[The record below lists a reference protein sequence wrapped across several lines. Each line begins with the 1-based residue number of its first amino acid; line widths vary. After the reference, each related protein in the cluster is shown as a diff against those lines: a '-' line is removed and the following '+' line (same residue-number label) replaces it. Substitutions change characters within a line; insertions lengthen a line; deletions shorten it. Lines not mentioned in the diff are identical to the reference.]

1 MAPDN
6 LQRRTTEE
14 GRVYTD
20 MEDIFLPSVTT
31 ILDQKPE
38 SQGLKYWKQKYD
50 GSGNKKHW
58 RDILSY
64 KANRGTLAHY
74 ELLNEFAEEDM
85 YSTNENNS
93 ESELKE
99 NEKYE
104 RYNSELEYVE
114 SAWQEIKSNRGIN
127 QETVLDVECFVTNT
141 GIGYAGQFD
150 LLYIDKSGD
159 LVLSDLKTSKR
170 VYDKHKM
177 QLVAYDNAISLD
189 IDKLEIIKI
198 HPDSKSYKISHS
210 NKWVKSRNEIFG
222 EFAQLRGEMSNVKQ
236 QFKQIAEDGVN
247 DK

>member
-1 MAPDN
+1 MSTH

-74 ELLNEFAEEDM
+74 ELLNEFAEDDM
-85 YSTNENNS
+85 YSTNEQNS
-93 ESELKE
+93 ENELK
-99 NEKYE
+99 NNNKYN
-104 RYNSELEYVE
+104 RYKEEVEYVE
-114 SAWQEIKSNRGIN
+114 NAWNEIKSTRGIRD
-127 QETVLDVECFVTNT
+127 ETVLDVECFVTNS

-150 LLYIDKSGD
+150 LLYIDTNGD

-189 IDKLEIIKI
+189 IDTLEVIKI
-198 HPDSKSYKISHS
+198 HPDSESYAISHS
-210 NKWVKSRNEIFG
+210 HDWVQNRNEIFG
-222 EFAQLRGEMSNVKQ
+222 EFAQLRGQMSNVEQ
-236 QFKQIAEDGVN
+236 EFKQIANDGI
-247 DK
+247 DDE